1 MIKGLD
7 FREILKDGY
16 LLYLLF
22 YYLFNIF
29 NLFYSSRPYLTLSY
43 LVNKEPGNVNIM

>member
-22 YYLFNIF
+22 YYSF
-29 NLFYSSRPYLTLSY
+29 NLFYSKRPYLTLSY
-43 LVNKEPGNVNIM
+43 LINKEPGNVNIM